1 MRYPL
6 AGRETLAALTT
17 GGGLFAGAL
26 GLAKAAAKRAV
37 GPLALPLAVGSGLIW
52 LGRSLGDAF
61 VDIGENELRVK
72 LGVFFDEA
80 IPLSEVAKVRE
91 IEWNILGGLGV
102 RTNLKDMIAV
112 VTKAGPVAEL
122 SFWRPIRL
130 PVIPRVYYVRAQ
142 RLLVSP
148 LRLES
153 FLEEL
158 HGRIRS

>member
-37 GPLALPLAVGSGLIW
+37 GPLAVPLAVGGGLMW

-61 VDIGENELRVK
+61 VEVGDDELRVK
-72 LGVFFDEA
+72 LGVFFDET

-91 IEWNILGGLGV
+91 TQWSLLGGLGV

-112 VTKAGPVAEL
+112 VTKIGPVAEL
-122 SFWRPIRL
+122 SFWRPLRL
-130 PVIPRVYYVRAQ
+130 PVIPRVYHVRAQ

-148 LRLES
+148 QQLES

-158 HGRIRS
+158 RGRLRT

>member
-37 GPLALPLAVGSGLIW
+37 GPLAVPLAIGGGLLW

-61 VDIGENELRVK
+61 VEVNDSGLRVK
-72 LGVFFDEA
+72 LGVFFDET
-80 IPLSEVAKVRE
+80 ISLSDVARVRE
-91 IEWNILGGLGV
+91 TEWSILGGLGV
-102 RTNLKDMIAV
+102 RTNLSDMIAV
-112 VTKAGPVAEL
+112 VTKAGPVAEI
-122 SFWRPIRL
+122 SFWRPLRL
-130 PVIPRVYYVRAQ
+130 PVIPHIYHVRAQ

-148 LRLES
+148 QQLATFIEDLR
-153 FLEEL
+153 
-158 HGRIRS
+158 GRLRS

>member
-37 GPLALPLAVGSGLIW
+37 GPLAVPLAVGGGLMW

-61 VDIGENELRVK
+61 VEIGDADLRVK
-72 LGVFFDEA
+72 LGVLFDEM
-80 IPLSEVAKVRE
+80 IPLSEVARVRE
-91 IEWNILGGLGV
+91 TEWRFLGGLGV

-112 VTKAGPVAEL
+112 VTTIGPVAEL
-122 SFWRPIRL
+122 SFWRPLRL

-148 LRLES
+148 QELGS
-153 FLEEL
+153 FIEEL
-158 HGRIRS
+158 RGRLRT